1 MATVLPDQGP
11 QNIIKSIALNDMD
24 LRFTE
29 ATAYN
34 PSTSSQSTSAAF
46 TLPFNFPIDIKAINQ
61 TITLGYEG
69 SDFAQLAIPRGP
81 SSTDVQNRII
91 HLSFNNV
98 PLSVFDDGHSTFER
112 FLAATTTGKEE
123 TIRLVGTADADADTA
138 VGMISLNGI
147 AFSVE
152 STIQGLQGLDTKPV
166 VVTSLDVNHGFPD
179 FLLIQT
185 QTTLFNPSNLTIGTG
200 DVSFD
205 LQFQDKS
212 MGTANAQDLTITP
225 GNMNTTIDV
234 HFAPQG
240 DAVALGRTLLEHYLQ
255 RIDVDTAIV
264 GGSSA
269 TNIQSLQLALSQIH
283 LFPVTIPALNQ
294 TLIKSVSL
302 TFPKDIV
309 ETGIATTSFT
319 LSNPFTASINLL
331 RMSASASFQ
340 SIDLGSIPNT
350 DVSSNPIH
358 ADGHSDVTSPGLP
371 FDFNLDPVVI
381 IELLKASAARNHVDL
396 GPLNDMFQFVLD
408 NQDFKPP
415 VNTTVDDSKPTC
427 VSGHQFDV
435 TGAILDALANLKVDL
450 NVDADTKLDDF
461 ATGLTFNQTSVPAV
475 TDQTSLFLIGA
486 VAGPIA
492 QHLVDGSN
500 LVFSEASITN
510 ISNDGFD
517 ISLKGSLTNVGPLDA
532 VIEFVE
538 PLTVS
543 WQGKQIAT
551 ITLPS
556 ICAAANDG
564 VPKYETSGQLAISD
578 QDEFTSFAEFL
589 LHNEEFEWTISTDRL
604 RLYALGT
611 IFDGVVLEKSVSFK
625 AFNNLPGVSIMNFK
639 LPSDDSAGGIHIE
652 TDATIPSPAREWN
665 LLVFFFRTCLL
676 MTCTCQSL
684 VLNLDKL
691 ASRLFIKILWLD
703 VSVFHA

>member
-34 PSTSSQSTSAAF
+34 PSTSSQSTDAAF
-46 TLPFNFPIDIKAINQ
+46 TLPFDFPIDIKALNQ

-91 HLSFNNV
+91 HLSFNDV
-98 PLSVFDDGHSTFER
+98 PLSVFDDSHSTFER
-112 FLAATTTGKEE
+112 FLAATTAGKEE
-123 TIRLVGTADADADTA
+123 TIRLLGTVDADADTA

-212 MGTANAQDLTITP
+212 LGTANAQDLTITP

-240 DAVALGRTLLEHYLQ
+240 DAVPLGRTLLEHYLQ
-255 RIDVDTAIV
+255 GIDVDTAIV

-269 TNIQSLQLALSQIH
+269 TNIQSLQSALSQIH

-302 TFPKDIV
+302 VFPKDIV
-309 ETGIATTSFT
+309 ETGIASTSFT
-319 LSNPFTASINLL
+319 LSNPFTASINLV

-340 SIDLGSIPNT
+340 NIDLGSIPDT

-358 ADGHSDVTSPGLP
+358 ADGHSDVTSPGLS
-371 FDFNLDPVVI
+371 FDFNLDPVAI
-381 IELLKASAARNHVDL
+381 IGFLRASAAQNHVDL

-408 NQDFKPP
+408 NRDFKPP
-415 VNTTVDDSKPTC
+415 VNTTVDDSKSTC

-450 NVDADTKLDDF
+450 NIDADTKLDDF
-461 ATGLTFNQTSVPAV
+461 ATGLTFNQTSVPAA

-486 VAGPIA
+486 VAGPVA
-492 QHLVDGSN
+492 QHLVDGSD

-532 VIEFVE
+532 LIEFTE
-538 PLTVS
+538 PLTVT

-551 ITLPS
+551 ISLPS
-556 ICAAANDG
+556 ICVAANDG
-564 VPKYETSGQLAISD
+564 VPKYESSGRLVISD

-589 LHNEEFEWTISTDRL
+589 LHNEEFEWTISTDQL

-625 AFNNLPGVSIMNFK
+625 AFDNLPGVSIVNFK
-639 LPSDDSAGGIHIE
+639 LPSDDSDGGIHIE
-652 TDATIPSPAREWN
+652 TDATIPSPARG
-665 LLVFFFRTCLL
+665 
-676 MTCTCQSL
+676 
-684 VLNLDKL
+684 
-691 ASRLFIKILWLD
+691 
-703 VSVFHA
+703 

>member
-1 MATVLPDQGP
+1 MNVYLLIYPSKVTWLNEGIKSLKVATLLPDQGP
-11 QNIIKSIALNDMD
+11 QNIIKSIALSDMN
-24 LRFTE
+24 LKFTE
-29 ATAYN
+29 ATAYK
-34 PSTSSQSTSAAF
+34 PSTSSQSTDAAF
-46 TLPFNFPIDIKAINQ
+46 TLPFSFPVDIKALEQ

-69 SDFAQLAIPRGP
+69 SDFAQLAIPKGP

-98 PLSVFDDGHSTFER
+98 PLNVFDDGHSTFER
-112 FLAATTTGKEE
+112 FLAATTIEKEE
-123 TIRLVGTADADADTA
+123 TIRLSGAADADADTA
-138 VGMISLNGI
+138 IGMLSLSGI
-147 AFSVE
+147 NFSVE

-166 VVTSLDVNHGFPD
+166 VVTNLDVNHGFPD

-200 DVSFD
+200 NVSFD

-212 MGTANAQDLTITP
+212 LGTANAQNLTITP
-225 GNMNTTIDV
+225 GDMNTTIDV

-240 DAVALGRTLLEHYLQ
+240 DAVSLGRTLLEHYLQ
-255 RIDVDTAIV
+255 GINVDTAIV
-264 GGSSA
+264 GDTTA
-269 TNIQSLQLALSQIH
+269 TNIQSLQSALSQIH

-302 TFPKDIV
+302 TFPKNIA

-340 SIDLGSIPNT
+340 SINLGSIPDT
-350 DVSSNPIH
+350 DISSHPIH
-358 ADGHSDVTSPGLP
+358 VEGHSDVTSPGLP
-371 FDFNLDPVVI
+371 FDFNLEPVAI
-381 IELLKASAARNHVDL
+381 IELLRASAAQNHVDL

-427 VSGHQFDV
+427 VSGHQFDAN
-435 TGAILDALANLKVDL
+435 GAILNALANLKVDL
-450 NVDADTKLDDF
+450 AIDADTRLDDF
-461 ATGLTFNQTSVPAV
+461 ATGLTFNQTSVSAT
-475 TDQTSLFLIGA
+475 TDETTLFLIGA
-486 VAGPIA
+486 VAGPVA
-492 QHLVDGSN
+492 QHLVDGSV
-500 LVFSEASITN
+500 LAFSEALITN

-532 VIEFVE
+532 LIEFTE

-551 ITLPS
+551 IALPP
-556 ICAAANDG
+556 ICVAANNG
-564 VPKYETSGQLAISD
+564 VPKYEAEGQLTISD

-589 LHNEEFEWTISTDRL
+589 LHNEGFEWTISTDKLRL
-604 RLYALGT
+604 RALGT
-611 IFDGVVLEKSVSFK
+611 IFDSVVLDKSVSFK
-625 AFNNLPGVSIMNFK
+625 AFNNLPGVSIVNFK
-639 LPSDDSAGGIHIE
+639 LPSDDPAGGIHIE
-652 TDATIPSPAREWN
+652 TDATIPSPAREYKFC
-665 LLVFFFRTCLL
+665 FFFDAC
-676 MTCTCQSL
+676 
-684 VLNLDKL
+684 
-691 ASRLFIKILWLD
+691 
-703 VSVFHA
+703 